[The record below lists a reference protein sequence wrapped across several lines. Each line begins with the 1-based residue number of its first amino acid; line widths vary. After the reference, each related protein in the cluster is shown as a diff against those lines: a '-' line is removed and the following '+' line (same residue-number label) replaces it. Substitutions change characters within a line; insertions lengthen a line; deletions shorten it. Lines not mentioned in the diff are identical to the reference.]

1 MSAVPLRLYHQA
13 IRYQDQ
19 SKYDYYL
26 LQIVKLHVS
35 ILYTDHHQLDD
46 DDDDPCIVLKHVA

>member
-1 MSAVPLRLYHQA
+1 MSVVPLCLYPQA

-19 SKYDYYL
+19 SKYNYYL
-26 LQIVKLHVS
+26 FQTVKLHIS

-46 DDDDPCIVLKHVA
+46 DVDPCIVSKNVA